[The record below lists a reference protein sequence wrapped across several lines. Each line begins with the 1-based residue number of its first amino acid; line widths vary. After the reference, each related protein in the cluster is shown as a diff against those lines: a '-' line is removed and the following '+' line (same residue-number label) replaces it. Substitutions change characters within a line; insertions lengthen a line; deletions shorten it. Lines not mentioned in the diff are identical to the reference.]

1 MLQENQKE
9 MKKDIDQLYAMV
21 QQLKRQSD
29 NTNSAQMLSL
39 GLVHQAEK
47 IQDLAKKIGNLAKGS

>member
-1 MLQENQKE
+1 

-29 NTNSAQMLSL
+29 NTNSAQVLSL